1 MTINKTYSLIANL
14 QIGTLYFKQDEL
26 ITVIASKGLSV
37 TVHRHSTNEDVTV
50 SKQALS
56 FLTEPI

>member
-1 MTINKTYSLIANL
+1 MTINKTYILIANL
-14 QIGTLYFKQDEL
+14 QIGTLYFKRDEL
-26 ITVIASKGLSV
+26 VTVLASKGLSV
-37 TVHRHSTNEDVTV
+37 TVHRHSINEDVTV